1 MRYTVVWDPDAQ
13 DDLARIWMQAHDPQ
27 AVADASDQIDRLLKT
42 SALTVGE
49 DYGPD
54 RRLIVEPL
62 EVIYSVSPDDC
73 LVQVLQVA
81 LFA

>member
-1 MRYTVVWDPDAQ
+1 
-13 DDLARIWMQAHDPQ
+13 MQAPDQQ
-27 AVADASDQIDRLLKT
+27 ALTDASDEIDRLLRM

-73 LVQVLQVA
+73 LVRVLQVA
-81 LFA
+81 LFP